1 MPPMFVDPSTRAHT
15 DETPSLV
22 ALSRLRPAGC
32 TLTPIAVN
40 PVGLDA
46 WRMVQIAIRCHP
58 RVPVPADELQGWLER
73 QVHDLRAEA
82 PYATVRLSRLTQGG
96 PSVDLDIGW
105 LVELELGEGEPL
117 LTGHRLADA
126 LRDMRLLGLQ
136 PTLLAPAGT
145 WTNGRSA

>member
-1 MPPMFVDPSTRAHT
+1 MFVDPSTRAHT

-22 ALSRLRPAGC
+22 ALSHLRPAGC

-73 QVHDLRAEA
+73 QVHELRAEA

-145 WTNGRSA
+145 RTNGGSA

>member
-1 MPPMFVDPSTRAHT
+1 MFVDRGTRAHT

-22 ALSRLRPAGC
+22 ALSHLRPAGC

-117 LTGHRLADA
+117 LTGHRLANA

-145 WTNGRSA
+145 WTNGRST

>member
-22 ALSRLRPAGC
+22 ALSHRRPAGC

-73 QVHDLRAEA
+73 QVHELRADA

>member
-1 MPPMFVDPSTRAHT
+1 MFVDRGTRAHT

-22 ALSRLRPAGC
+22 ALSHLRPAGC

-73 QVHDLRAEA
+73 QVHELRADA

-145 WTNGRSA
+145 WTNGRSS

>member
-1 MPPMFVDPSTRAHT
+1 MFVDRGTRAHT

-22 ALSRLRPAGC
+22 ALSHLRPAGC

>member
-1 MPPMFVDPSTRAHT
+1 MFVDPSTRAHT

-22 ALSRLRPAGC
+22 ALSHLRPAGC

>member
-1 MPPMFVDPSTRAHT
+1 MFVDRGTRAHT

-22 ALSRLRPAGC
+22 ALSHLRPAGC

-73 QVHDLRAEA
+73 QVHELRADA